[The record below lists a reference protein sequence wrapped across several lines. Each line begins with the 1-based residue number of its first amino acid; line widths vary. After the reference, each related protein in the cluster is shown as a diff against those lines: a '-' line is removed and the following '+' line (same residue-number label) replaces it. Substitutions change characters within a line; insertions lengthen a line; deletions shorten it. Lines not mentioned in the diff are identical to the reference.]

1 MRNSTK
7 QEDKPVA
14 TETRLAIVDDDA
26 AVRQALLWLLEG
38 HGYQADGY
46 DSAERFL
53 DEARIEQYHCL
64 ILDLRLSGMSGI
76 MLLERL
82 ATAPYMPPAIMLT
95 AHGDVP
101 HAVAALKL
109 GALDFLE
116 KPFDDERLLAL
127 VETGI
132 ARDAEARSL
141 YRQRAR
147 VEAGLASLTDR
158 ERQVMALVLAGK
170 LNKQIADE
178 LSISMKTVE
187 VHRARVF
194 DKMGVKSAV
203 ELANL
208 TASLGARKSGVDG
221 EAS

>member
-1 MRNSTK
+1 MEK
-7 QEDKPVA
+7 
-14 TETRLAIVDDDA
+14 RLAIIDDDA
-26 AVRQALLWLLEG
+26 AVRDALVWLLEG
-38 HGYQADGY
+38 HGYVVDAY
-46 DSAERFL
+46 ESAERFL
-53 DEARIEQYHCL
+53 EQVEPQHYRCL
-64 ILDLRLSGMSGI
+64 VLDLRLTGMSGI

-82 ATAPYMPPAIMLT
+82 ADFPYVPPVIMLT

-116 KPFDDERLLAL
+116 KPFDDEHLISL
-127 VETGI
+127 VETGL
-132 ARDAEARSL
+132 ARDTEARER
-141 YRQRAR
+141 YQRREGISTA
-147 VEAGLASLTDR
+147 LASLTER

-170 LNKQIADE
+170 LNKQIADT
-178 LSISMKTVE
+178 LTISMKTVE

-208 TASLGARKSGVDG
+208 MSALGDEGGRG
-221 EAS
+221 ESV